1 METCAMK
8 ILRLVDLVPTFRSLC
23 SIAAPAFTNGKSWVP
38 ANLLILVPL
47 ADLKSLKGTR
57 RLRCRDFRSA
67 VLAAAMCVSLAAAAS
82 AQTTLRIGL
91 AEDPD
96 VLDPSIGRTYVGRIV
111 FASLCDK
118 LFDIDEKLNIVPQLA
133 LSYETSAGGKE
144 MTIKLRPGVKFHDGE
159 PFDAEAAKFSLDRHL
174 TLPTSFRK
182 PELAALDHVD
192 VIDPLTV
199 RLVLKT
205 PFSPLISQL
214 TDRAGMMVSPKA
226 AKQAGEKFGLHPVCA
241 GPYKFVERV
250 QQDRIVFEKFAD
262 YWNKDNIFI
271 DRMVFL
277 PIVDATVRLANLK
290 SGGLDLIE
298 RVLATDIKDVRAD
311 SNLKLSTAL
320 ELGYQGITL
329 NIGHDKAKGPLSQ
342 SAKVR
347 QALDLSI
354 DREAINQVVFNG
366 EFLPGNQWV
375 NPEHPYYQKAF
386 PVHPRNIEKAKALL
400 KEAGVAL
407 PVTVDFMVPK
417 NAEGEAVAQVV
428 QSMAAE
434 AGIDMKIRVIEFAT
448 SLKQAEAGEYQAYL
462 LAWSG
467 RIDPDGNSYV
477 FLHSDAPQNN
487 AAWKNSEADKALDD
501 ARLVSDMAQR
511 KAIYEKLTRAEMEDQ
526 AILYIY
532 HRRILI
538 AHTARLEGY
547 RQMPDGL
554 VRVVGLKLK

>member
-1 METCAMK
+1 MK
-8 ILRLVDLVPTFRSLC
+8 VWRLLTVTIL
-23 SIAAPAFTNGKSWVP
+23 
-38 ANLLILVPL
+38 LLL
-47 ADLKSLKGTR
+47 SMG
-57 RLRCRDFRSA
+57 
-67 VLAAAMCVSLAAAAS
+67 AS
-82 AQTTLRIGL
+82 VHAETTLRIGL

-96 VLDPSIGRTYVGRIV
+96 ILDPTMARTYVGRIV
-111 FASLCDK
+111 FSAVCDK
-118 LFDIDEKLNIVPQLA
+118 LFDIDEKLNIVPQLG
-133 LSYETSAGGKE
+133 LSYETSIDGKE
-144 MTIKLRPGVKFHDGE
+144 VTIRLRPNVKFHDGE
-159 PFDAEAAKFSLDRHL
+159 PLDAEAAKFSLERHL
-174 TLPTSFRK
+174 TFPGSFRK
-182 PELAALDHVD
+182 PELASLDHVD

-199 RLVLKT
+199 KLVLKS
-205 PFSPLISQL
+205 PFSPLIAQL

-226 AKQAGEKFGLHPVCA
+226 AKAAGDKFGLHPVCA

-262 YWNKDNIFI
+262 YWNKDNVFI
-271 DRMVFL
+271 DRVVFL

-311 SNLKLSTAL
+311 SNLKLSTAI

-386 PVHPRNIEKAKALL
+386 PVHPRNIEKAKTLL

-407 PVTVDFMVPK
+407 PATVDFMVPK
-417 NAEGEAVAQVV
+417 GAETEAVAQVV

-434 AGIDMKIRVIEFAT
+434 AGIDMKIRVTEFAT

-477 FLHSDAPQNN
+477 FLHSDAPQNYS
-487 AAWKNSEADKALDD
+487 AWMNPEADKALDG
-501 ARLVSDMAQR
+501 ARLVTDMAQR